1 MAVIFLSGP
10 QSGYSYDE
18 SAYDLGEMIV
28 TGERTGV
35 EDIAINT
42 EITSVEIAATGSKT
56 LAEALQYAP
65 GVVVTYGAKNEPEIS
80 VHGFKS
86 EKSLILIDGIPYYE
100 TYYGKLNLDQI
111 PSEIISKIEITKKR
125 PVRFYMDPTPRSR

>member
-1 MAVIFLSGP
+1 MSSSNVVKTINIKNTGEGKWTETIFCYAFWRWPLFFYQARNQGIHTN
-10 QSGYSYDE
+10 E

-65 GVVVTYGAKNEPEIS
+65 GVVVTYGAKNEPR
-80 VHGFKS
+80 
-86 EKSLILIDGIPYYE
+86 SLFMV
-100 TYYGKLNLDQI
+100 LNPKVAHSD
-111 PSEIISKIEITKKR
+111 
-125 PVRFYMDPTPRSR
+125 